1 MMNLFGGNG
10 YLGREY
16 QNIDRCIVND
26 RNDLTAKSSDVLYMI
41 STITNYNVRV
51 NPYIDI
57 DTNLTTLMHV
67 LENLRKEK
75 YTRPV
80 FNFVSSWFVYGTQES
95 MPVKEDAHC
104 DPKGFYGITKRTAEQ
119 LLMSYCDTFNI
130 EYRILRMSNIIGGTD
145 PKASAAKNALTWI
158 IGKLKRNEAVE
169 LYDGG
174 DFLRDYM
181 HVADAARAIHLV
193 CQHGKRN
200 SIYNITNNMPIRF
213 RDLIDYAV
221 EKTGSR
227 SEITNIPQRD
237 FHKKVQAKDMYLDG
251 SKLKELGYALNKGV
265 YRTIDE
271 LIDNPAV

>member
-104 DPKGFYGITKRTAEQ
+104 DPKDSMA
-119 LLMSYCDTFNI
+119 
-130 EYRILRMSNIIGGTD
+130 
-145 PKASAAKNALTWI
+145 
-158 IGKLKRNEAVE
+158 
-169 LYDGG
+169 
-174 DFLRDYM
+174 
-181 HVADAARAIHLV
+181 
-193 CQHGKRN
+193 
-200 SIYNITNNMPIRF
+200 
-213 RDLIDYAV
+213 
-221 EKTGSR
+221 
-227 SEITNIPQRD
+227 
-237 FHKKVQAKDMYLDG
+237 
-251 SKLKELGYALNKGV
+251 
-265 YRTIDE
+265 
-271 LIDNPAV
+271 